1 MGMFRRKGRKR
12 RSFISEP
19 INIVTG
25 SLGAGKTLFAIEQAD
40 LLRQSGDA
48 TQVYQLGINEPD
60 LRKLPALP
68 FPIEEWHEHADAGEL
83 KGAVIIVDEF
93 HKCMPQRGQGRPPKF
108 VEEMAEARKRG
119 VRFIFLTQSAEFD
132 HFLKGTRLN
141 RHFYLSRKSGQ
152 PRSTIYEWQNR
163 FVANPEEN
171 KDAKKAAMVHLGW
184 KHPVKEY
191 GDWYKSAE
199 SHHFR
204 VRLPLRIML
213 VPFFIVFVGWAL
225 WSTFDSVGGLLSPDA
240 EASPAPASTGAVNS
254 MLGPTSDR
262 EGRSG
267 FQPTTDP
274 GQYLARFNPV
284 IPTMPYSAPVFQDR
298 PVRAEPD
305 MLCVI
310 SGDGLDGNGTHQAG
324 GCSCFTE
331 QATPYQVED
340 AFCRQAARGGFY
352 NPYRAPLGSQEQG
365 GAVANGRQGSE
376 RAAAVDAAP
385 HTSMIRTDSGS
396 PWSTSGG
403 AGGEPPAV
411 TQPAS

>member
-1 MGMFRRKGRKR
+1 MLGRKGGKR
-12 RSFISEP
+12 RSFITEP

-25 SLGAGKTLFAIEQAD
+25 SLGSGKTLFAIEQAD
-40 LLRQSGDA
+40 LLRQHGDA

-60 LRKLPALP
+60 LRKLPELP
-68 FPIEEWHEHADAGEL
+68 FPLEEWHVHADAGEL

-93 HKCMPQRGQGRPPKF
+93 HKWMPQRGQGRPPKF

-119 VRFIFLTQSAEFD
+119 VRFIFITQSSEFD

-141 RHFYLSRKSGQ
+141 RHFYLTRKSGQ
-152 PRSTIYEWQNR
+152 ARSTIYEWQGR
-163 FVANPEEN
+163 FVASPEEHPT
-171 KDAKKAAMVHLGW
+171 AKKTAMVHLGW

-204 VRLPLRIML
+204 VRLPLRIMA
-213 VPFFIVFVGWAL
+213 VPVFIAFAAWAVYATA
-225 WSTFDSVGGLLSPDA
+225 SSVGGMLSDEPQGNDIA
-240 EASPAPASTGAVNS
+240 LAGNASGS
-254 MLGPTSDR
+254 MLGGTVERGDST
-262 EGRSG
+262 G
-267 FQPTTDP
+267 FKPTTDP

-298 PVRAEPD
+298 PVLAEPD

-310 SGDGLDGNGTHQAG
+310 SGDGLDGNGAHQVG

-352 NPYRAPLGSQEQG
+352 NPYRAPMGSQQEG
-365 GAVANGRQGSE
+365 GAVADGRQGSE

-385 HTSMIRTDSGS
+385 HTSMIRTDSAS